1 MATAIPFFSC
11 KRPKSHNWHHS
22 DLAWMDRPQTPTI
35 TWRYWPARKKWK
47 EGVGLWA
54 FQKLLMA
61 TYPTYPTNL
70 FIYYIYIHVVY
81 LIIYGFYTSKR
92 KLLGISSINS
102 SEIHIEIVWKL
113 NLMKT
118 HSHTQ
123 KLSHSSDTQFDHS
136 FALQAHSL
144 ILMLGSDEKKGMKL

>member
-70 FIYYIYIHVVY
+70 FIYYIYTCSLPYY
-81 LIIYGFYTSKR
+81 LRVLYIQTKVAWDIFHQQQWNPYWNCLKVESHEDSFSYSETESFIR
-92 KLLGISSINS
+92 YSVWSFICIASSFTNID
-102 SEIHIEIVWKL
+102 V
-113 NLMKT
+113 
-118 HSHTQ
+118 
-123 KLSHSSDTQFDHS
+123 
-136 FALQAHSL
+136 
-144 ILMLGSDEKKGMKL
+144 G